1 MLRTITRGAPA
12 GTPGERQSRIMATSL
27 KTSAASRYVLHSGSR
42 AVPTRWAK
50 QIVAMRP
57 DISCRMCRSSADVGE
72 ALALPTPTPVYCV
85 GC

>member
-1 MLRTITRGAPA
+1 
-12 GTPGERQSRIMATSL
+12 MATSL